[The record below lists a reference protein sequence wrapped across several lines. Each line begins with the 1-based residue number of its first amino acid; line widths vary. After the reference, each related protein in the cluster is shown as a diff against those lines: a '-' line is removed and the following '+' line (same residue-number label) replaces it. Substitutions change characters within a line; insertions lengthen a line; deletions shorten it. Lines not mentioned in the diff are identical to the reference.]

1 MFYNT
6 GIELF
11 QSELISYIKKYIS
24 APRTDT
30 PNDFDESTPT
40 APAAP
45 LLDVDSGICAVTT
58 VVEGATVV
66 ACVIVW
72 GATVVLSTMPL
83 TVAVRTVSG
92 TVVGAVKVVPGTVV
106 V

>member
-1 MFYNT
+1 MSDISFQISFSNTRNEPLQSDQIFYT
-6 GIELF
+6 
-11 QSELISYIKKYIS
+11 KKYIN

-45 LLDVDSGICAVTT
+45 LLDVDSGTCAVTT

-92 TVVGAVKVVPGTVV
+92 TVVGAV
-106 V
+106 